1 MPRLAASRMPK
12 LIEFDLACCV
22 SAAAVDELFF
32 GFSFSVFSSVPP
44 SPRSRR

>member
-22 SAAAVDELFF
+22 SAAAVEPFF
-32 GFSFSVFSSVPP
+32 GFSFSVFSSVPLL
-44 SPRSRR
+44 RSRR